1 MSQAEE
7 LLNSLST
14 SSRIAD
20 TIVEGHIVIDENRV
34 VHVPNELKRIAVQN
48 DHNIETVTFDCPRY
62 WDGIDMSEMVIYIN
76 YKLPD
81 ETKGRYIATN
91 IRIDE
96 NDRNLMHFDWTIM
109 NYMTVNR
116 GNITF
121 LVCIVD
127 PEEVGLPK
135 DVTFNTVIYAKD
147 KYIAAGNNVVYYSE
161 DGVIWN
167 EGIINSNSGG
177 SDIITDVACSDDEF
191 LVAIGSNGTQTS
203 ALYSYDGIE
212 WTEIEDLNIYS
223 IKPKAIT
230 YGNGRFVAIGENSGI
245 CYSEDGITWTNHE
258 NAFTATFT
266 CLTYGNGV
274 FIAGSTKGIYYS
286 VDKLPTSMINLYD
299 STNNI
304 NNVYHI
310 MWTGTRFLAFTEN
323 GLLGSYDG
331 KEWTK
336 LSDTPELN
344 SPKFAAFVDG
354 KIRVIDSDDTL
365 YNYVLDV
372 NHYCNHILDV
382 DSEGSTYTPQ
392 SISIVYDEGSVQ
404 GRIITIEVDKP
415 SYIEVQLYNG
425 DTEACEPLRSEL
437 TKSFSFYTANYDVAP
452 SILCMTFKI
461 ENYNGN
467 VTLLNNDAY
476 VYYNVSLT
484 HDKISFDHTINSLTY
499 HDGKYIA
506 VGRNLDMY
514 YSLNGT
520 DWGLPEA
527 PISRHWNSELNKE
540 MYVSEGME
548 CEDGTVISPS
558 SDIVAQLV
566 ARMDSVFRNVSN
578 GKQSLAS
585 AIADKGISID
595 ADATFE
601 EIANQLTNEM
611 YKVTTMNA
619 VHTSHI
625 ELSESEVQ
633 VIE

>member
-14 SSRIAD
+14 SSQIAD

-96 NDRNLMHFDWTIM
+96 NDSNLMHFDWTIM
-109 NYMTVNR
+109 NYMTVNK
-116 GNITF
+116 GTITF

-147 KYIAAGNNVVYYSE
+147 KFIAAGDNVVYYSE
-161 DGVIWN
+161 DGIIWN
-167 EGIINSNSGG
+167 EGMISGF
-177 SDIITDVACSDDEF
+177 SSE
-191 LVAIGSNGTQTS
+191 
-203 ALYSYDGIE
+203 
-212 WTEIEDLNIYS
+212 LNITTMACDGENIVGIGNAIYYS
-223 IKPKAIT
+223 SIDTIEFEEMDGPDGGIRPKDVT
-230 YGNGRFVAIGENSGI
+230 YGNGKFIIVGGSKI
-245 CYSEDGITWTNHE
+245 CYSVDGITWYSANLPE
-258 NAFTATFT
+258 NTTTTFNSV
-266 CLTYGNGV
+266 TYGNDKFVAVGNGGC
-274 FIAGSTKGIYYS
+274 AYYS
-286 VDKLPTSMINLYD
+286 TDGIIWTIHNIEETVITDSDNLLSVIYANGYFSATS
-299 STNNI
+299 
-304 NNVYHI
+304 V
-310 MWTGTRFLAFTEN
+310 
-323 GLLGSYDG
+323 
-331 KEWTK
+331 
-336 LSDTPELN
+336 
-344 SPKFAAFVDG
+344 G
-354 KIRVIDSDDTL
+354 KIF
-365 YNYVLDV
+365 
-372 NHYCNHILDV
+372 
-382 DSEGSTYTPQ
+382 
-392 SISIVYDEGSVQ
+392 ISIDG
-404 GRIITIEVDKP
+404 ITW
-415 SYIEVQLYNG
+415 
-425 DTEACEPLRSEL
+425 
-437 TKSFSFYTANYDVAP
+437 
-452 SILCMTFKI
+452 
-461 ENYNGN
+461 
-467 VTLLNNDAY
+467 NDAY
-476 VYYNVSLT
+476 SLKSYSDKPRFIAYNNGIIAIIIENTLYIYNL
-484 HDKISFDHTINSLTY
+484 DISKYVFECIETIDFENPINSLTY